1 MRKRRPEKKLPP
13 RCPCDCRGSRPSKRG
28 AETLPGYPRR
38 ISGKSYYECTYCGCL
53 WLQPDTATVGY
64 GSQIVR
70 YSRGSLEPY
79 EPSRHGKAE
88 PDS

>member
-1 MRKRRPEKKLPP
+1 MRKKRPEKKPQP
-13 RCPCDCRGSRPSKRG
+13 RCPCDCSGSRPSERS
-28 AETLPGYPRR
+28 ALLGYPRR
-38 ISGKSYYECTYCGCL
+38 IRGKRYYECTYCGCL